1 MSRKEQNQRHYQ
13 KNKDRIAA
21 KQKEWRDKN
30 PARFAYLIQK
40 RHCKERGIEFLFE
53 YDEWVEWWGEDFANR
68 GTHQGQLV
76 MARHGDQGPY
86 SPDNVKKIMS
96 TENVS
101 EAHEI
106 RREQMTETLKN

>member
-1 MSRKEQNQRHYQ
+1 MFDRKAHNKEYYQR
-13 KNKDRIAA
+13 NKEKILAA
-21 KQKEWRDKN
+21 NESWQQENPKQ
-30 PARFAYLIQK
+30 FAFLRQRQHAVK
-40 RHCKERGIEFLFE
+40 RGIEFLFE
-53 YDEWVEWWGEDFANR
+53 FNEWVEWWGEDFANR

-76 MARHGDQGPY
+76 MARHGDKGPY

-106 RREQMTETLKN
+106 RREQKKEKA